1 LTRDRL
7 RRTLGTEAVARE
19 AKAMT
24 AKEVIVK
31 AIEGR
36 LTWLQAADI
45 LGYSPR
51 HMRLKKGRAVCDF
64 ERP

>member
-1 LTRDRL
+1 
-7 RRTLGTEAVARE
+7 
-19 AKAMT
+19 MT